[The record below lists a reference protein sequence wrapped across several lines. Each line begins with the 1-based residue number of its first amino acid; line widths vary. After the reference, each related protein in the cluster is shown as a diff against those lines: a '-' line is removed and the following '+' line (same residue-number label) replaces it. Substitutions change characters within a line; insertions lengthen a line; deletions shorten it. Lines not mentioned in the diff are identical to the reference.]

1 MADLKK
7 IEIKTYRI
15 IYELIDDV
23 KKMIRG
29 STGPVFEDKIIGK
42 VEVRMIIPVPR
53 SGGNIAGSY
62 VLEGKVVRNAKVK
75 VMRKNREIHRGVI
88 SGLKRFKDDARE
100 VLQGYECGINVSNF
114 DEYEVG
120 DILEISETVEVTA

>member
-1 MADLKK
+1 
-7 IEIKTYRI
+7 
-15 IYELIDDV
+15 
-23 KKMIRG
+23 
-29 STGPVFEDKIIGK
+29 
-42 VEVRMIIPVPR
+42 MIIPVPR

-62 VLEGKVVRNAKVK
+62 VVEGKVMRNAKVR
-75 VMRKNREIHRGVI
+75 VMRKNKEIHRGVI